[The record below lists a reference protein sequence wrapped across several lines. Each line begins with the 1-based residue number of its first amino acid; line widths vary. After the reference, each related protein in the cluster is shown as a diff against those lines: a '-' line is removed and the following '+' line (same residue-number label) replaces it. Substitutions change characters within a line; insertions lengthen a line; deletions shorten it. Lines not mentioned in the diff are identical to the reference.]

1 MPHAEEIGNERMA
14 LGLFDD
20 AFAGIDQNNGE
31 VGRGGACD
39 HVARILDM
47 AGRVS
52 DDEFPA
58 WRGEVAVGHI
68 DGDTLLALGAQA
80 VCEERQIYDGIPTAS
95 GAFLD
100 GHELVLE
107 NALGIIKQASDESG
121 FAVINRT
128 GGGEAK
134 KIHFGFFKSKR
145 VG

>member
-1 MPHAEEIGNERMA
+1 
-14 LGLFDD
+14 
-20 AFAGIDQNNGE
+20 
-31 VGRGGACD
+31 
-39 HVARILDM
+39 M
-47 AGRVS
+47 AGRVG

-58 WRGEVAVGHI
+58 RGGEVAVGHI
-68 DGDTLLALGAQA
+68 DRDTLLALSAQS
-80 VCEERQIYDGIPTAS
+80 VCEERQVYDGISTAA

-100 GHELVLE
+100 GNELVLE
-107 NALGIIKQASDESG
+107 NALGIIKQSSDESG